1 MIGLACEEG
10 TISLPAPAPPSTV
23 SATEERTLT
32 APLVAS
38 VGSSRYRVLLELGR
52 GGMAT
57 AFLAAQAGPAGFRK
71 LVVVKQLH
79 PDLAL
84 EPELL
89 QMFLDEARLAAR
101 IDHPNVVHTY
111 EVSVEGDRPFIAM
124 EYIEGQSLEGIARR
138 ARAASEPRAAFP
150 LNLHLLVL
158 RQILEGLHFAH
169 ELKDFDGSPL
179 GIVHRDISP
188 HNVMVSYEGHAVL
201 VDFGIAKAK
210 STTSHTATGS
220 IKGKSAYMAP
230 EQFEGRGV
238 DRRADVFAVGVMFWQ
253 ALTGQR
259 LFAGRSDAD
268 IQRAV
273 STGVPK
279 PSSVVPDV
287 PGDLEAV
294 CMKALAPRRED
305 RHASAAEFL
314 LALEACIDADR
325 SRRATSR
332 ELATHLQATFGD
344 ARAKVRRAVEEAL
357 AKPSTPEPAK
367 PPATPARSG
376 LLRSPFVVYGVG
388 ALFAGL
394 AFVGG
399 RLVRSSDAPRT
410 DLSEQALL
418 LVRSSPDARVL
429 VDGAALVGS
438 PAEGTFRRD
447 GSRHL
452 VRVEAPG
459 HEPYS
464 EWLTLSAARIVM
476 DVGLRRAAEPK
487 ETLSAAL
494 TATAAVAQ
502 PPASAVAVAVG
513 RTIAGSNIGPKTP
526 RVGAASATPVAST
539 APASS
544 APAAAPPRTG
554 IQVDLDKDNPFKR
567 GTP

>member
-1 MIGLACEEG
+1 M
-10 TISLPAPAPPSTV
+10 
-23 SATEERTLT
+23 
-32 APLVAS
+32 
-38 VGSSRYRVLLELGR
+38 
-52 GGMAT
+52 
-57 AFLAAQAGPAGFRK
+57 
-71 LVVVKQLH
+71 
-79 PDLAL
+79 
-84 EPELL
+84 
-89 QMFLDEARLAAR
+89 
-101 IDHPNVVHTY
+101 
-111 EVSVEGDRPFIAM
+111 
-124 EYIEGQSLEGIARR
+124 
-138 ARAASEPRAAFP
+138 
-150 LNLHLLVL
+150 

-230 EQFEGRGV
+230 EQFEGKGV

-268 IQRAV
+268 IQHAV

-357 AKPSTPEPAK
+357 AKPSTAEPAK
-367 PPATPARSG
+367 PLATPARSG
-376 LLRSPFVVYGVG
+376 PLRSPLAVYALG

-399 RLVRSSDAPRT
+399 RLARSPDAPRT

-418 LVRSSPDARVL
+418 LVRSSPEARVL

-487 ETLSAAL
+487 ETPGAAL
-494 TATAAVAQ
+494 TAATAAVAQ
-502 PPASAVAVAVG
+502 PPSSSVVAGG
-513 RTIAGSNIGPKTP
+513 RTIAGSNAGQKTP